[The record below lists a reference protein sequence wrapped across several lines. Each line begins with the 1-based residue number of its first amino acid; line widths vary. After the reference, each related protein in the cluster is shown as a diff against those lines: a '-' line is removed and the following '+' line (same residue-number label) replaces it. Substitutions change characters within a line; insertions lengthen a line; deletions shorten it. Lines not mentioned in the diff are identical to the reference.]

1 MVDAAKLKND
11 LYAPLLKYHQKSGT
25 DYFGKDVVDTAAA
38 TKDAGLLVGEIMIR
52 PNIKKLL
59 DALDKPAGNSAPHK
73 DSAKLTEAIIA
84 KWKTPEGSQFLSNL
98 EKDLGAD
105 KDVTAKLVSAIQKDP
120 NKVAQNI
127 SSYKAGNLAAA
138 IPAES
143 VKTAPSGTA
152 PAPKEAKAE
161 PEIVP
166 ARTQAIKKAASA
178 APVSPI
184 EATASAAIESNE
196 TVAKAPKSPKT
207 EPAASAEDKAI
218 TDKILQTAFES
229 LADRSDTE
237 IANAIDADMVKSIA
251 KGMSQQAISKYGVQE
266 PAAKAFLK
274 KIAGPQE
281 PGESKDGYDPQLA
294 DNIAANLKRNPE
306 FVRQLAKAAK
316 NKEPMDKAMVD
327 MARPTMTSVMEN
339 PEKLADDKYVKDLS
353 QKMNMGSSM
362 GGFGK
367 ILNNIFGEGFG
378 SKISGWFNAI
388 FSQIKSWISGFT
400 GDKQVISMKSGGNGS
415 FLPTVMVNLDAINA
429 NRDAAAAQARY
440 SPLTMTALSQKG
452 ADGKFFHDEQVKDK
466 DGKPAVSQD
475 GKPVMKTVMNGAY
488 TITDI
493 DGKQHSVMP
502 SVGQLEAKQDKDGN
516 VYGRFVTKINANG
529 VSDELA
535 TIRVSEAEFKKYEE
549 ATNKRAREAG
559 LNQTLAFSA
568 YTAQDAAN
576 AAKAQTIQMVSV
588 DPKTSAVS
596 PVTAVNIATPQEPS
610 VGYTVVNGTVMRKP
624 EPAKN
629 DPEFALRGNG

>member
-1 MVDAAKLKND
+1 MGMLDRNLTVEQAVSVENTKRLATKQAPISDAQVAVLKKMGFTNGEQVSYFNAEIESNPKLKEMFSGFEKD
-11 LYAPLLKYHQKSGT
+11 FASTKKYDAVLKKIGMQVLADGAKINFDPDDAKKSGT
-25 DYFGKDVVDTAAA
+25 GIIDKLSKDLSGKNGPQMIKQLRERPDTIGAKIDDYAAGKVEIAALLAEPVIAASSGAAA
-38 TKDAGLLVGEIMIR
+38 
-52 PNIKKLL
+52 P
-59 DALDKPAGNSAPHK
+59 
-73 DSAKLTEAIIA
+73 
-84 KWKTPEGSQFLSNL
+84 
-98 EKDLGAD
+98 
-105 KDVTAKLVSAIQKDP
+105 
-120 NKVAQNI
+120 
-127 SSYKAGNLAAA
+127 
-138 IPAES
+138 
-143 VKTAPSGTA
+143 
-152 PAPKEAKAE
+152 
-161 PEIVP
+161 
-166 ARTQAIKKAASA
+166 ASA
-178 APVSPI
+178 APTPTPSTKKAAVRTSTAATPAAVVAPATP
-184 EATASAAIESNE
+184 EAATPPAQAANAPATA
-196 TVAKAPKSPKT
+196 APAQDPTDQVLTALAGASDKDIKSGLTK
-207 EPAASAEDKAI
+207 SDVKL
-218 TDKILQTAFES
+218 IL
-229 LADRSDTE
+229 
-237 IANAIDADMVKSIA
+237 
-251 KGMSQQAISKYGVQE
+251 KGMADQASSKFGVNSATSDGFKKRVE
-266 PAAKAFLK
+266 TDPAL
-274 KIAGPQE
+274 
-281 PGESKDGYDPQLA
+281 LA
-294 DNIAANLKRNPE
+294 QITTNFQNNPE

-549 ATNKRAREAG
+549 VTNKRAREAG
-559 LNQTLAFSA
+559 LNQTLAFST